1 MISVQQYIVDL
12 LQNLDEKESTKNGHV
27 RNGSST
33 HERKSKNNSSNSSK
47 HTNSEDIKKEPDYT
61 PEQLA
66 EVRRWVRNNKPLPLT
81 FGTNCI
87 GV

>member
-66 EVRRWVRNNKPLPLT
+66 EVRR
-81 FGTNCI
+81 
-87 GV
+87 